1 MRKINISIFSN
12 DIIITLCYI
21 ILVFFGFI
29 SIYSS
34 QYSEDLSFVSL
45 KNESF
50 KQLIWIL
57 ICLIIFFIIQIIEY
71 RFIFDLA
78 VPLYFLSIILL
89 VLVLLFGQEVKSSV
103 SWFNF
108 FGLKFQPSE
117 FAKFSTA
124 LILAKV
130 FDSSNL
136 KVNSVKSLIKVS
148 TLILIPFILILFQ
161 GDTGTAL
168 VYFSFFLVL
177 LREGLSLKFFFIALS
192 FIVIFMMGIILEKTI
207 LYTIFTILFL
217 IIVGLSIKDF
227 KRVINSSIF
236 FVLVILVINGQDFLM
251 NNVLKPHQK
260 KRIESLINPNADP
273 LGAGWNVTQSKI
285 AIGSGSF
292 LGKGYMEGSQTS
304 FNFVPFQS
312 TDFIFSVIGEEFGY
326 LGSMIFIILYFI
338 FLYRVLTLAE
348 NQKDKFARVFGYS
361 VFSIIFFHFFVNIS
375 MTLGLFPVVGIPLPF
390 VSYGG
395 SSLLSFSLLI
405 FIFLKLNSF
414 KPSLLSR

>member
-34 QYSEDLSFVSL
+34 QYSEELPFVSL
-45 KNESF
+45 NNESF

-136 KVNSVKSLIKVS
+136 KVDSLKSLIKVS

-227 KRVINSSIF
+227 KRIINSSIF

-326 LGSMIFIILYFI
+326 LGSMIFIILYSI
-338 FLYRVLTLAE
+338 FLYRVLILAE

>member
-34 QYSEDLSFVSL
+34 QYSEELSFLSL

-136 KVNSVKSLIKVS
+136 KVDSAKSLIKVS

-192 FIVIFMMGIILEKTI
+192 FVVIFMMGIILEKTI

-227 KRVINSSIF
+227 KRIINSSIF

-326 LGSMIFIILYFI
+326 LGSMIFIILYLI
-338 FLYRVLTLAE
+338 FLYRVLILAE

>member
-34 QYSEDLSFVSL
+34 QYSEELPFVSL

-136 KVNSVKSLIKVS
+136 KVDSVKSLIKVS

-177 LREGLSLKFFFIALS
+177 LREGLSIKFFFIALS

-227 KRVINSSIF
+227 KRIINSSIF

-338 FLYRVLTLAE
+338 FLYRILILAE

>member
-34 QYSEDLSFVSL
+34 QYSEELPFVSL

-57 ICLIIFFIIQIIEY
+57 ICFIIFFIIQIIEY

-136 KVNSVKSLIKVS
+136 KVDSVKSLIKVS

-227 KRVINSSIF
+227 KRIINSSIF
-236 FVLVILVINGQDFLM
+236 FILVILVINGQDFLM

-338 FLYRVLTLAE
+338 LLYRVLILAE

>member
-34 QYSEDLSFVSL
+34 QYSEELPFVSL

-136 KVNSVKSLIKVS
+136 KVDSVKSLIKVS

-177 LREGLSLKFFFIALS
+177 LREGLSLKFFFVALS

-217 IIVGLSIKDF
+217 IIVGLSIKNF
-227 KRVINSSIF
+227 KRIINSSIF

-326 LGSMIFIILYFI
+326 LGSMIFIILYSI
-338 FLYRVLTLAE
+338 FLYRVLILAE

>member
-34 QYSEDLSFVSL
+34 QYSEELPFVSL

-136 KVNSVKSLIKVS
+136 KVDSVKSLIKVS

-227 KRVINSSIF
+227 KRIINSSIF

-312 TDFIFSVIGEEFGY
+312 TDFIFSVIGEEFGDV
-326 LGSMIFIILYFI
+326 GSMIFIILYFI
-338 FLYRVLTLAE
+338 FLYRVLILAE

>member
-12 DIIITLCYI
+12 DLIITLCYI

-34 QYSEDLSFVSL
+34 QYSEELPFVSL
-45 KNESF
+45 NNESF

-124 LILAKV
+124 IILAKV

-136 KVNSVKSLIKVS
+136 KVDSVKSLIKVS

-192 FIVIFMMGIILEKTI
+192 FIVIFIMGIILEKTI

-227 KRVINSSIF
+227 KRIINSSIF

-251 NNVLKPHQK
+251 NNVLKPHHK

-338 FLYRVLTLAE
+338 FLYRILILAE

>member
-34 QYSEDLSFVSL
+34 QYSEELPFVSL

-89 VLVLLFGQEVKSSV
+89 VLVLLFGQEVKSSI

-108 FGLKFQPSE
+108 FGFKFQPSE

-136 KVNSVKSLIKVS
+136 KVDSVKSLIKVS

-227 KRVINSSIF
+227 KRIINSSIF

-338 FLYRVLTLAE
+338 FLYRVLILAE

>member
-12 DIIITLCYI
+12 DIIITLCYV

-34 QYSEDLSFVSL
+34 QYSEELPFLSI

-136 KVNSVKSLIKVS
+136 KVDSVKSLIKVS

-192 FIVIFMMGIILEKTI
+192 FVVIFMMGIILEKTI

-227 KRVINSSIF
+227 KRIINSSIF

-326 LGSMIFIILYFI
+326 LGSMIFIILYLI
-338 FLYRVLTLAE
+338 FLYRVLILAE
-348 NQKDKFARVFGYS
+348 NQKDKFARVFGFS

>member
-34 QYSEDLSFVSL
+34 QYSEELPFVSL

-50 KQLIWIL
+50 KQLMWIL

-136 KVNSVKSLIKVS
+136 KVDSVKSLIKVS

-217 IIVGLSIKDF
+217 IIVGLSIKDY
-227 KRVINSSIF
+227 KRIINSSIF

-338 FLYRVLTLAE
+338 FLYRILILAE

>member
-1 MRKINISIFSN
+1 MRKINNSIFSN
-12 DIIITLCYI
+12 DPVIAICYLFLI
-21 ILVFFGFI
+21 FIGFI

-34 QYSEDLSFVSL
+34 QYSEDISFFSFQ
-45 KNESF
+45 NESF
-50 KQLIWIL
+50 KQLMWIS
-57 ICLIIFFIIQIIEY
+57 ICLLVFLIIQIIEY

-78 VPLYFLSIILL
+78 LPLYLISITLL
-89 VLVLLFGQEVKSSV
+89 VMVLFFGQEVKSSL
-103 SWFNF
+103 SWFNL
-108 FGLKFQPSE
+108 FGFKFQPSE
-117 FAKFSTA
+117 FSKFSTA
-124 LILAKV
+124 LFLAKV
-130 FDSSNL
+130 FDTSELKLNNL
-136 KVNSVKSLIKVS
+136 KSLFQA
-148 TLILIPFILILFQ
+148 LIIIIIPFVLILFQ

-177 LREGLSLKFFFIALS
+177 LREGLSLKFFYIGIS
-192 FIVIFMMGIILEKTI
+192 FILIFLMGVVFDKMI
-207 LYTIFTILFL
+207 LYIFFTILFL
-217 IIVGLSIKDF
+217 IVIGISIKDF
-227 KRVINSSIF
+227 TKIINASIF
-236 FVLVILVINGQDFLM
+236 FVLVLLIINGQDFLM
-251 NNVLKPHQK
+251 NNVLKPHHK

-292 LGKGYMEGSQTS
+292 LGKGFMEGTQTS

-326 LGSMIFIILYFI
+326 LGSMTFIILYI
-338 FLYRVLTLAE
+338 LFLYRILILSE

-361 VFSIIFFHFFVNIS
+361 VFSIVFFHFVVNIS
-375 MTLGLFPVVGIPLPF
+375 MTLGLFPVIGIPLPF

>member
-34 QYSEDLSFVSL
+34 QYSEELPFVSL
-45 KNESF
+45 NNESF

-57 ICLIIFFIIQIIEY
+57 ICLIIFFVIQIIEY

-136 KVNSVKSLIKVS
+136 KVDSVKSLIKVS

-227 KRVINSSIF
+227 KRIINSSIF

-338 FLYRVLTLAE
+338 FLYRVLILAE

>member
-12 DIIITLCYI
+12 DIIITLCYV

-34 QYSEDLSFVSL
+34 QYSEELPFVSL

-136 KVNSVKSLIKVS
+136 KVDSVKSLIKVS

-192 FIVIFMMGIILEKTI
+192 FVVIFMMGIILEKTI
-207 LYTIFTILFL
+207 LYTIFTIIFL
-217 IIVGLSIKDF
+217 IIVGLSIKDYI
-227 KRVINSSIF
+227 RIINSSIF

-338 FLYRVLTLAE
+338 FLYRVLILAE

>member
-34 QYSEDLSFVSL
+34 QYSEELPFVSL

-136 KVNSVKSLIKVS
+136 KVDSVKSLIKVS

-227 KRVINSSIF
+227 KRIINSSIF

-338 FLYRVLTLAE
+338 FLYRVLILAE

-414 KPSLLSR
+414 KPSLISR

>member
-34 QYSEDLSFVSL
+34 QYSEELPFVSL

-136 KVNSVKSLIKVS
+136 KVDSVKSLIKVS

-192 FIVIFMMGIILEKTI
+192 FVVIFMMGIILEKTI

-227 KRVINSSIF
+227 KRIINSSIF

-338 FLYRVLTLAE
+338 FLYRILILAE

-405 FIFLKLNSF
+405 FVFLKLNSF

>member
-34 QYSEDLSFVSL
+34 QYSEELPFVSL

-50 KQLIWIL
+50 KQLMWIL

-136 KVNSVKSLIKVS
+136 KVDSLNSLIKVS
-148 TLILIPFILILFQ
+148 ILILVPFILILFQ

-227 KRVINSSIF
+227 KRIINSSIF

-338 FLYRVLTLAE
+338 FLYRVLILAE

>member
-1 MRKINISIFSN
+1 
-12 DIIITLCYI
+12 
-21 ILVFFGFI
+21 
-29 SIYSS
+29 
-34 QYSEDLSFVSL
+34 
-45 KNESF
+45 
-50 KQLIWIL
+50 
-57 ICLIIFFIIQIIEY
+57 
-71 RFIFDLA
+71 
-78 VPLYFLSIILL
+78 
-89 VLVLLFGQEVKSSV
+89 
-103 SWFNF
+103 
-108 FGLKFQPSE
+108 
-117 FAKFSTA
+117 
-124 LILAKV
+124 
-130 FDSSNL
+130 
-136 KVNSVKSLIKVS
+136 
-148 TLILIPFILILFQ
+148 
-161 GDTGTAL
+161 
-168 VYFSFFLVL
+168 
-177 LREGLSLKFFFIALS
+177 
-192 FIVIFMMGIILEKTI
+192 MMGIILEKTI

-217 IIVGLSIKDF
+217 IIVGLSIKDL
-227 KRVINSSIF
+227 KRIINSSIF

-338 FLYRVLTLAE
+338 FLYRILILAE

-361 VFSIIFFHFFVNIS
+361 VFSIIFFHFFVNIY
-375 MTLGLFPVVGIPLPF
+375 MTLGLFPVVGIQLPF
-390 VSYGG
+390 VSYVA
-395 SSLLSFSLLI
+395 SSLLSFSLFI

>member
-34 QYSEDLSFVSL
+34 QYSEELSFVSL

-136 KVNSVKSLIKVS
+136 KVDSVKSLIKVS

-192 FIVIFMMGIILEKTI
+192 FVVIFMMGIILEKTI

-227 KRVINSSIF
+227 KRIINSSIF

-326 LGSMIFIILYFI
+326 LGSMIFIILYLI
-338 FLYRVLTLAE
+338 FLYRVLILAE

>member
-12 DIIITLCYI
+12 DVIITLCYI

-34 QYSEDLSFVSL
+34 QYSEELPFVSL

-136 KVNSVKSLIKVS
+136 KVDSVKSLIKVS

-227 KRVINSSIF
+227 KRIINSSIF

-338 FLYRVLTLAE
+338 FLYRILILAE

>member
-34 QYSEDLSFVSL
+34 QYSEELPFVSL
-45 KNESF
+45 NNESF

-136 KVNSVKSLIKVS
+136 KVDSVKSLIKVS

-227 KRVINSSIF
+227 KRIINSSIF

-338 FLYRVLTLAE
+338 FLYRILILAE

-375 MTLGLFPVVGIPLPF
+375 MTLGLFSCRWNSIAFCKLWGFI
-390 VSYGG
+390 S
-395 SSLLSFSLLI
+395 
-405 FIFLKLNSF
+405 FIF
-414 KPSLLSR
+414 

>member
-12 DIIITLCYI
+12 DFIITLCYI

-34 QYSEDLSFVSL
+34 QYSEELPFVSL

-50 KQLIWIL
+50 KQLMWIL

-136 KVNSVKSLIKVS
+136 KVDSVKSLIKVS

-227 KRVINSSIF
+227 KRIINSSIF

-338 FLYRVLTLAE
+338 FLYRVLILAE

>member
-12 DIIITLCYI
+12 DVIITLCYI

-34 QYSEDLSFVSL
+34 QYSEELPFVSL

-136 KVNSVKSLIKVS
+136 KVDSVKSLIKVS

-227 KRVINSSIF
+227 KRIINSSIF

-251 NNVLKPHQK
+251 NDVLKPHQK

-338 FLYRVLTLAE
+338 FLYRILILAE

>member
-34 QYSEDLSFVSL
+34 QYSEELPFVSL

-136 KVNSVKSLIKVS
+136 KVDSLKSLIKVS

-192 FIVIFMMGIILEKTI
+192 FVVIFMMGIILEKTI

-227 KRVINSSIF
+227 KRIINSSIF

-338 FLYRVLTLAE
+338 FLYRVLILAE

>member
-12 DIIITLCYI
+12 DFVITSCYI

-34 QYSEDLSFVSL
+34 QYSEELSFVSL

-136 KVNSVKSLIKVS
+136 KVDSLNSLIKVS
-148 TLILIPFILILFQ
+148 ILILVPFILILFQ

-227 KRVINSSIF
+227 KRIINSSIF

-251 NNVLKPHQK
+251 NNVLKPHHK

-338 FLYRVLTLAE
+338 FLYRVLILAE